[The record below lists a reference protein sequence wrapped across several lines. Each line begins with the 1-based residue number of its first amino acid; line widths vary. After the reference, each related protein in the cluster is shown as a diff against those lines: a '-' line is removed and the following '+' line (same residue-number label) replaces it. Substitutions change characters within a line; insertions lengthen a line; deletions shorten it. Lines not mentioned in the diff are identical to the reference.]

1 MINRRFDRRRLGI
14 ARRPA
19 QDRILVRFRL
29 PLALLVA
36 VTVYGVAGYRV
47 LEGWSLLDALYMTVI
62 TLSTAGFREVHPLS
76 VRGQAFTIS
85 LILAGVLALFVGLGV
100 VTELVVSGQ
109 LARILKRRRMDLR
122 IGRLDRHYVV
132 CAYGRVGRSVAE
144 ELARQGLPFVVI
156 EPLERLAAALEEQ
169 DAPYIAGDPTAEEVL
184 RRAGIERAQSLVC
197 AVDSDAA
204 NVYITLTARALNPK
218 LVIVARAS
226 DPASVDKLVRAGADQ
241 VVSPYALSGRRMAF
255 LAQHP
260 AVVDFLDLM
269 SIVPDLRLEQIVVR
283 AGSVL
288 DGTSVAEASTTHG
301 GATILAVKPASGEPI
316 AYPRPEI
323 RLAEG
328 DRVVVLGPLRALD
341 AMGR

>member
-1 MINRRFDRRRLGI
+1 MISRRRLGVPRRF
-14 ARRPA
+14 AR
-19 QDRILVRFRL
+19 DRVLVRFRL
-29 PLALLVA
+29 PLALLLA
-36 VTVYGVAGYRV
+36 VTVYGVVGYRV

-85 LILAGVLALFVGLGV
+85 LILAGVAALFVGLGV

-109 LARILKRRRMDLR
+109 LAEVLRRRRMDLR
-122 IGRLDRHYVV
+122 VGRLDRHYVV

-144 ELARQGLPFVVI
+144 ELTRQGLPLVVI
-156 EPLERLAAALEEQ
+156 EVLDKLAAALEEQ
-169 DAPYIAGDPTAEEVL
+169 DVPHIIGDPTGEEVL
-184 RRAGIERAQSLVC
+184 RRAGIERAQGLVC

-204 NVYITLTARALNPK
+204 NVYITLTARALNPN

-226 DPASVDKLVRAGADQ
+226 DPASVDKLLWAGADQ

-269 SIVPDLRLEQIVVR
+269 SIVPDLRLEQIAVR

-288 DGTSVAEASTTHG
+288 DGATVEQASTTHG
-301 GATILAVKPASGEPI
+301 AATILAVKPASGEPI
-316 AYPRPEI
+316 AYPHPQV

-328 DRVVVLGPLRALD
+328 DLVVVLGPLQALD

>member
-1 MINRRFDRRRLGI
+1 MTNRRLHPRPFGI

-19 QDRILVRFRL
+19 QDRILLRFRL
-29 PLALLVA
+29 PLALLLL
-36 VTVYGVAGYRV
+36 VTAYGVVGYRV
-47 LEGWSLLDALYMTVI
+47 LERWSLLDALYMTVI
-62 TLSTAGFREVHPLS
+62 TLSTAGFREVHPLG
-76 VRGQAFTIS
+76 VVGQAFTIS
-85 LILAGVLALFVGLGV
+85 LILGGVMALFVVLGV

-109 LARILKRRRMDLR
+109 LARVLKRRSMDIR

-132 CAYGRVGRSVAE
+132 CAYGRVGRAVAD

-156 EPLERLAAALEEQ
+156 EPLERLAATLDEQ
-169 DAPYIAGDPTAEEVL
+169 DVPHIAGDPTVEEVL

-204 NVYITLTARALNPK
+204 NVYITLTARALNPR

-226 DPASVDKLVRAGADQ
+226 NPASVDKLVRAGADQ

-269 SIVPDLRLEQIVVR
+269 SIAPDLRLEQILVR
-283 AGSVL
+283 PGSVL
-288 DGTSVAEASTTHG
+288 DGTTVGEASTVHG
-301 GATILAVKPASGEPI
+301 NATILAVKPVTGQPI
-316 AYPRPEI
+316 AYPRPDV
-323 RLAEG
+323 RLAAG

-341 AMGR
+341 AIGR

>member
-1 MINRRFDRRRLGI
+1 MINRRRFGFSRRS
-14 ARRPA
+14 A

-36 VTVYGVAGYRV
+36 VTVYGVVGYRV

-109 LARILKRRRMDLR
+109 LAEVLKRRRMNIR
-122 IGRLDRHYVV
+122 VGRLDRHYVV

-144 ELARQGLPFVVI
+144 ELTRQGLPFVVI
-156 EPLERLAAALEEQ
+156 EALDKLAAALEEQ
-169 DAPYIAGDPTAEEVL
+169 DVPHVIGDPTAEEVL
-184 RRAGIERAQSLVC
+184 RRAGIERAQGLVC

-204 NVYITLTARALNPK
+204 NVYITLTARALNPN

-226 DPASVDKLVRAGADQ
+226 NPASVDKLLWAGADQ

-269 SIVPDLRLEQIVVR
+269 SIVPDLRLEQIAVR

-288 DGTSVAEASTTHG
+288 DGATVEEASTAHG
-301 GATILAVKPASGEPI
+301 VATILAVKPASGEPI
-316 AYPRPEI
+316 AYPRPEV

-328 DRVVVLGPLRALD
+328 DLVVVLGPLQALD

>member
-1 MINRRFDRRRLGI
+1 MTNRRFDLSRFGI
-14 ARRPA
+14 ARRPP
-19 QDRILVRFRL
+19 QDRILARFRL

-85 LILAGVLALFVGLGV
+85 LILGGVAALFVSLGV
-100 VTELVVSGQ
+100 VTELVVSGT
-109 LARILKRRRMDLR
+109 LARVLKRRRMDIR
-122 IGRLDRHYVV
+122 ISRLDRHYVI

-156 EPLERLAAALEEQ
+156 EPLERLIAALEDQ

-184 RRAGIERAQSLVC
+184 YRAGIERAQSLVC

-204 NVYITLTARALNPK
+204 NVYITLTARALNPN

-226 DPASVDKLVRAGADQ
+226 DPSSVDKLLRAGADQ

-288 DGTSVAEASTTHG
+288 DCTTVAEASTAHG
-301 GATILAVKPASGEPI
+301 DATILAVKPATGDPI
-316 AYPRPEI
+316 PYPRPEV

-328 DRVVVLGPLRALD
+328 DRVVVLGPLQALD
-341 AMGR
+341 AMAR